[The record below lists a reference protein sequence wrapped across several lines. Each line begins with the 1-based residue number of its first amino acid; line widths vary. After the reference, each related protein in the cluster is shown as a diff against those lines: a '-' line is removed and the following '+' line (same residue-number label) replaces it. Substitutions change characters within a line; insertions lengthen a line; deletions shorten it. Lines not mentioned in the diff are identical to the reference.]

1 MNLLDFT
8 PVLATWGATSA
19 YIAIATALA
28 SAAVTIVSADKAS
41 DAADDA
47 ALANK
52 RIADA
57 EASNRELEAAEAI
70 KRQRERDKR
79 EKSAIR
85 ARLAQSGTLTTSGT
99 PLLILGEVAA
109 NQELAIQDAVRATNM
124 QAGSLR
130 AEGTMGLWEASTNRA
145 ANANKSIAAGI
156 QGLSTAAGGY
166 TSASYNGAFTPVK
179 GA

>member
-1 MNLLDFT
+1 MS
-8 PVLATWGATSA
+8 WGATA
-19 YIAIATALA
+19 AITA
-28 SAAVTIVSADKAS
+28 IVSAVGSAATAIISNEKAS

-47 ALANK
+47 ARINK
-52 RIADA
+52 LNADA
-57 EASNRELEAAEAI
+57 EARNREAEAAEAI

-79 EKSAIR
+79 EKAAIR

-124 QAGSLR
+124 QANSLR
-130 AEGTMGLWEASTNRA
+130 AEGTMGLWEADTTRA
-145 ANANKSIAAGI
+145 ALANKSIAAGI
-156 QGLSTAAGGY
+156 QGLSSAASGY
-166 TSASYNGAFTPVK
+166 ASASYNGAFTPVK